1 MNNSL
6 IIPKVYRSTLDFIQT
21 EMAIK
26 QVKDH
31 FERNL
36 SGVLNLIRVSA
47 PILLKSG
54 SGINDNLNGVERIVS
69 FDALDIKHSTIEV
82 VQSLAKW
89 KRVALGRYGFTVGEG
104 LYTDMNAI
112 RRDEILDNLHSMYV
126 DQWDWEKIIT
136 YKQRNQRTL
145 KSEVLKIYQALKS
158 TEHYLYK
165 LYPQLVPT
173 LPEDIHFITTQ
184 ELEDRFPD
192 LTLKQREDEI
202 AKEFGAVFIMK
213 IGGKLLSGEKH
224 DGRSPDYD
232 DWNLNGDIVLWYP
245 ILERSFEVSSMG
257 IRVDAKSLVYQLK
270 ESHDEDR
277 KQLEYHQAILNKELP
292 YTIGGGIGQSR
303 LCMFLLKKAHI
314 GEVQVSVWNDQTIED
329 CKKGNITL
337 L

>member
-1 MNNSL
+1 MPKSL
-6 IIPKVYRSTLDFIQT
+6 IIPRVYQSTLNLIQT

-47 PILLKSG
+47 PIVLRTG

-69 FDALDIKHSTIEV
+69 FDAQDIKNSSIEV

-89 KRVALGRYGFTVGEG
+89 KRMALARYGFTVGEG

-112 RRDEILDNLHSMYV
+112 RRDEILDNLHSIYV
-126 DQWDWEKIIT
+126 DQWDWEKVIT
-136 YKQRNQRTL
+136 NKQRNLKTL
-145 KSEVLKIYQALKS
+145 KSEVQKIYQALLN
-158 TEHYLYK
+158 TENYIYK
-165 LYPQLVPT
+165 LYPQLEPI
-173 LPEDIHFITTQ
+173 LPEDIKFITTQ
-184 ELEDRFPD
+184 ELEDRFPE
-192 LTLKQREDEI
+192 LTAKQREDAI
-202 AKEFGAVFIMK
+202 AKEHGAVFIMK
-213 IGGKLLSGEKH
+213 IGGKLRSGEKH

-245 ILERSFEVSSMG
+245 ILERSLEISSMG
-257 IRVDAKSLVYQLK
+257 IRVDEQALLNQLK
-270 ESHDEDR
+270 QANLEDR
-277 KQLEYHQAILNKELP
+277 SKLEYHQAILKKEIP

-303 LCMFLLKKAHI
+303 LCMFLLRKAHI

>member
-1 MNNSL
+1 MSKSL
-6 IIPKVYRSTLDFIQT
+6 IIPKVYQSTLNLIQT

-26 QVKDH
+26 QVKDQ

-47 PILLKSG
+47 PILLKG
-54 SGINDNLNGVERIVS
+54 GNGINDNLNGVERIVS
-69 FDALDIKHSTIEV
+69 FDALDVKQTSIEV

-89 KRVALGRYGFTVGEG
+89 KRMALARYGFTVGEG

-126 DQWDWEKIIT
+126 DQWDWEKVLT
-136 YKQRNQRTL
+136 FKQRNLKTL
-145 KSEVLKIYQALKS
+145 KTEVQKIYQALKS
-158 TEHYLYK
+158 TESYLNK
-165 LYPQLVPT
+165 LYPQLDPI
-173 LPEDIHFITTQ
+173 LPDTIKFITTQ
-184 ELEDRFPD
+184 ELEDRYPD
-192 LTLKQREDEI
+192 LNPKQREDAI
-202 AKEFGAVFIMK
+202 AKEWGAVFIMK
-213 IGGKLLSGEKH
+213 IGGTLLSGEKH

-245 ILERSFEVSSMG
+245 ILGRAFEISSMG
-257 IRVDAKSLVYQLK
+257 IRVDEKALLNQLK
-270 ESHDEDR
+270 LSSSEDR
-277 KQLEYHQAILNKELP
+277 LQLEFHQAILNKEVP

-314 GEVQVSVWNDQTIED
+314 GEVQVSVWNEQTIED

>member
-1 MNNSL
+1 MYNSL
-6 IIPKVYRSTLDFIQT
+6 IIPKVYQSTLNFIQT

-54 SGINDNLNGVERIVS
+54 NGINDNLNGVERIVS

-89 KRVALGRYGFTVGEG
+89 KRMALGRYGFTVGEG

-136 YKQRNQRTL
+136 YKQRNQKTL
-145 KSEVLKIYQALKS
+145 KSEVQKIYQALKS
-158 TEHYLYK
+158 TENYLYK

-173 LPEDIHFITTQ
+173 LPEDIQFITTQ
-184 ELEDRFPD
+184 ELEDRFPE
-192 LTLKQREDEI
+192 LTPKQREDEI
-202 AKEFGAVFIMK
+202 AKKFGAVFIMK

-245 ILERSFEVSSMG
+245 ILDRAVEISSMG
-257 IRVDAKSLVYQLK
+257 IRVDAIALENQLK
-270 ESHDEDR
+270 ESNNEDR
-277 KQLEYHQAILNKELP
+277 KQLEFHQAILNKELP

-329 CKKGNITL
+329 CIKGNITL

>member
-1 MNNSL
+1 MSKSL
-6 IIPKVYRSTLDFIQT
+6 IIPKVYQSTLNFIQT

-26 QVKDH
+26 QVKDQ

-47 PILLKSG
+47 PIFLKGG

-69 FDALDIKHSTIEV
+69 FDALDVKDASIEV

-89 KRVALGRYGFTVGEG
+89 KRMALARYGFTVGEG

-126 DQWDWEKIIT
+126 DQWDWEKVIT
-136 YKQRNQRTL
+136 FRQRNLKTL
-145 KSEVLKIYQALKS
+145 KTEVQKIYQALKS
-158 TEHYLYK
+158 TESYLNK
-165 LYPQLVPT
+165 LYPQLDPI
-173 LPEDIHFITTQ
+173 LPETIKFVTTQ
-184 ELEDRFPD
+184 ELEDSYPT
-192 LTLKQREDEI
+192 LTPKQREDAI
-202 AKEFGAVFIMK
+202 AKEWGAVFIMK
-213 IGGKLLSGEKH
+213 IGGPMLSGEKH

-245 ILERSFEVSSMG
+245 ILERAFEISSMG
-257 IRVDAKSLVYQLK
+257 IRVDEKALQNQLK
-270 ESHDEDR
+270 LSNNEDR
-277 KQLEYHQAILNKELP
+277 LQLEFHQAILNKEVP

-329 CKKGNITL
+329 CKNGNITL